1 MAPRVSDRLLR
12 LFYGIASGNRTS
24 RAMGRLSEVRLP
36 PRVLGRVVRSYCRV
50 FRVDLRDAVVPQG
63 GFRTFNEF
71 FTRRL
76 VPEAR
81 PVDPDPDVVVSPCDG
96 RVMATGTAL
105 RGLALQAKG
114 RFYPVSRLLGDEG
127 LCGLFEGGPY
137 ATIYLSPRDYHRVHV
152 PCDGEVVEVRHLPG
166 RLYTVAPRAADL
178 IEELLP
184 RNERI
189 LAVLRTPFGTVL
201 VSMVGA
207 TGVGRMTTPF
217 ADLTSNLGGPEVA
230 RLVRLDPPVPARK
243 GDDLGAFNV
252 GSTVVLLLPPGPW
265 EVLCPGSGQPVR
277 MGEALFRWLG
287 KRVQE
292 GAGPAEGD

>member
-1 MAPRVSDRLLR
+1 MPRVSDRLLR
-12 LFYGIASGNRTS
+12 LFYELASGNRTS
-24 RAMGRLSEVRLP
+24 RAMGRLSEARLP
-36 PRVLGRVVRSYCRV
+36 PRVLQRVVRSYCRV
-50 FRVDLRDAVVPQG
+50 FRVDLGDTVVPRG

-81 PVDPDPDVVVSPCDG
+81 PVDPDPDVVVSPSDG
-96 RVMATGTAL
+96 RVMAVGTVSQ
-105 RGLALQAKG
+105 GLALQAKG
-114 RFYPVSRLLGDEG
+114 RFYPVSRLLGDKE
-127 LCGLFEGGPY
+127 LCRSFEGGPY

-178 IEELLP
+178 IGELLP
-184 RNERI
+184 RNER
-189 LAVLRTPFGTVL
+189 VHVVMRTPWGTIL

-207 TGVGRMTTPF
+207 TGVGRMTIAF
-217 ADLTSNLGGPEVA
+217 ADLTSNIRGGEGA
-230 RLVRLDPPVPARK
+230 RVLRVDPPVPARK

-265 EVLCPGSGQPVR
+265 EVLSPRVGEPVR
-277 MGEALFRWLG
+277 MGQGLFRHLG
-287 KRVQE
+287 RE
-292 GAGPAEGD
+292 

>member
-1 MAPRVSDRLLR
+1 MPRVSDRLLR

-24 RAMGRLSEVRLP
+24 RAMGRLSEARLP
-36 PRVLGRVVRSYCRV
+36 PRVLQRVVRSYCRV
-50 FRVDLRDAVVPQG
+50 FRVDLRDTVVPPG

-76 VPEAR
+76 VPQAR
-81 PVDPDPDVVVSPCDG
+81 PVDPDPDVVVSPSDG
-96 RVMATGTAL
+96 RVMAVGTVSQ
-105 RGLALQAKG
+105 GLALQAKG
-114 RFYPVSRLLGDEG
+114 RFYPVARLLGDEG
-127 LCGLFEGGPY
+127 LCASFEGGPY

-178 IEELLP
+178 IGELLP

-189 LAVLRTPFGTVL
+189 HAILRTSFGTVL

-207 TGVGRMTTPF
+207 TGVGRMTTAF
-217 ADLTSNLGGPEVA
+217 ADLTSNLQGGEVA
-230 RLVRLDPPVPARK
+230 RCVRLDPPVPARK

-265 EVLCPGSGQPVR
+265 EVLSPPAGEPVR
-277 MGEALFRWLG
+277 TGQGLFRHLG
-287 KRVQE
+287 R
-292 GAGPAEGD
+292 G

>member
-1 MAPRVSDRLLR
+1 MPRVSDRLLR
-12 LFYGIASGNRTS
+12 LFYGLASGNRTS
-24 RAMGRLSEVRLP
+24 RAMGRLSEARLP

-50 FRVDLRDAVVPQG
+50 FRVDLSDAVVPRG

-81 PVDPDPDVVVSPCDG
+81 PVDPDPRVVVSPSDG
-96 RVMATGTAL
+96 RVMAVGTVSQ
-105 RGLALQAKG
+105 GLALQAKG

-127 LCGLFEGGPY
+127 LCGSFEGGPY

-152 PCDGEVVEVRHLPG
+152 PCDGDVVEVRHLPG

-178 IEELLP
+178 IGELLP

-189 LAVLRTPFGTVL
+189 HAVMRTRFGTVL

-207 TGVGRMTTPF
+207 TGVGRMTIAF
-217 ADLTSNLGGPEVA
+217 ADLTSNLRGPGVA
-230 RLVRLDPPVPARK
+230 RFLRLDPPVPARK

-265 EVLCPGSGQPVR
+265 EVLCPKAGEPVR
-277 MGEALFRWLG
+277 MGQGLFRF
-287 KRVQE
+287 V
-292 GAGPAEGD
+292 P